1 MSLLL
6 PPSLGVMSRNSPL
19 NIQSEKC
26 LRGTEL
32 PHRLWFHGGFQA
44 LTKIMALD
52 FSSQMRVLFLPL
64 SVWIHLDLLSLI
76 IVIIPGIHF
85 VKVY

>member
-1 MSLLL
+1 ML
-6 PPSLGVMSRNSPL
+6 PPSLGMTSRNSPL
-19 NIQSEKC
+19 NIQGEKC
-26 LRGTEL
+26 LGCTEL

-44 LTKIMALD
+44 LAKIMALD
-52 FSSQMRVLFLPL
+52 FSSQMRVLFLL
-64 SVWIHLDLLSLI
+64 SVWIHLNLLSLI